1 MCRTSPLYPQLII
14 GPQLPSELYGEFE
27 AMMRENIDWRKEP
40 LGVALKKDNAIVQYP
55 SSIPGEHV
63 YLANTVVDKWC
74 LLNAAFYLYL
84 NMAEGGHGN
93 YATGQSYGV
102 YPHHLYRYSTMNSCG
117 VYAQQYGTAIS
128 LAATPVMQR
137 AGVNVV
143 LQSPAAHH

>member
-1 MCRTSPLYPQLII
+1 
-14 GPQLPSELYGEFE
+14 
-27 AMMRENIDWRKEP
+27 
-40 LGVALKKDNAIVQYP
+40 
-55 SSIPGEHV
+55 
-63 YLANTVVDKWC
+63 
-74 LLNAAFYLYL
+74 
-84 NMAEGGHGN
+84 MAEGGHGN

>member
-1 MCRTSPLYPQLII
+1 MFVVHIEHGETMKQGKAKIPRLRNPRLETIDTKMKYEI
-14 GPQLPSELYGEFE
+14 YGEFE

-40 LGVALKKDNAIVQYP
+40 L
-55 SSIPGEHV
+55 
-63 YLANTVVDKWC
+63 VVDKWC
-74 LLNAAFYLYL
+74 LLNASFYLYL